1 MSTTYPAVATAFRR
15 YFVWTQI
22 VVVFLLLELA
32 IWASTVEIRNRW
44 AAISGITILVL
55 VVTDLLMDQSGSLR
69 PLGSLRA
76 SFYRLGLGSPK
87 VADTG
92 VVLGIGLATLL
103 FMMIFVRSLGGQI
116 PANPT
121 WFPESAVN
129 LGIRGLVLDSG
140 IHSAVVFLQP
150 LRRTVW
156 RPGGGLDRRNAVC
169 RRPLAQS
176 YPHDCHADRGSF
188 FLRRVP
194 PLPQRLSPR
203 DRPRDAG
210 THHRSH
216 CARELV
222 APHARGDRI
231 SAVLGLALASDR
243 PALKLPAGCWRYTN
257 PN

>member
-1 MSTTYPAVATAFRR
+1 MSEMAVESTTYPAVATAFRR

-121 WFPESAVN
+121 WFPNLRLTWGYVVWSLIQEFILQSFFFSRFEELYGGPAAVWIAAT
-129 LGIRGLVLDSG
+129 LFA
-140 IHSAVVFLQP
+140 AVHLPNPILTTATLIGALFFCEGF
-150 LRRTVW
+150 RRYRSVY
-156 RPGGGLDRRNAVC
+156 
-169 RRPLAQS
+169 PLAIV
-176 YPHDCHADRGSF
+176 HAM
-188 FLRRVP
+188 
-194 PLPQRLSPR
+194 
-203 DRPRDAG
+203 
-210 THHRSH
+210 
-216 CARELV
+216 
-222 APHARGDRI
+222 
-231 SAVLGLALASDR
+231 LGLTIALTVPESLLHHMR
-243 PALKLPAGCWRYTN
+243 VGIGYLRY
-257 PN
+257 